1 MGQVAFL
8 FPGQGSQKLG
18 MGKDLYDSSDVARAV
33 FDEADRTLGFSLTD
47 IMFNGP
53 EDRLT
58 HTAIAQPAILTHSVA
73 VFRTLDT
80 LPDFVAGHSLG
91 EYSAL
96 VAAGVLSF
104 KDAVKA
110 VHLRGTYMQEAVP
123 VGVGAM
129 AAVLQLDVSII
140 EGVCKETS
148 VEIANYNGPD
158 QTVISGTVAGV
169 EKAAVLLKERGA
181 KRVIPLSVSA
191 PFHCRLMKPAA
202 IKLAEHLNTIEFHRP
217 QMTFI
222 ANVRA
227 ESESD
232 PQVIRDLLVEQVTAP
247 VRFTQ
252 ILTRLAQLGAKDF
265 VEIGPGRVLSG
276 IVRRTLE
283 NVNVSNKEN

>member
-18 MGKDLYDSSDVARAV
+18 MGNDLYESSDAARAV
-33 FDEADRTLGFSLTD
+33 FDEADTTLGFSLTD

-58 HTAIAQPAILTHSVA
+58 HTAIAQPAILTHSIA
-73 VFRTLDT
+73 VLRTLHDA
-80 LPDFVAGHSLG
+80 PDFVAGHSLG

-123 VGVGAM
+123 LGVGAM
-129 AAVLQLDVSII
+129 AAVLGLDVSII
-140 EGVCKETS
+140 EDVCRETS

-158 QTVISGTVAGV
+158 QTVISGSAAGI
-169 EKAAVLLKERGA
+169 EKASALLKDRGA
-181 KRVIPLSVSA
+181 KRVLPLSVSA
-191 PFHCRLMKPAA
+191 PFHCSLMKPAA
-202 IKLAEHLNTIEFHRP
+202 IRLADHLATIEFHKPRH
-217 QMTFI
+217 TFI
-222 ANVRA
+222 NNVKA

-232 PQVIRDLLVEQVTAP
+232 PQAIRDLLVQQVTAP

-252 ILTRLAQLGAKDF
+252 ILTRLAALGATEL

-283 NVNVSNKEN
+283 SVTVSNKEN

>member
-1 MGQVAFL
+1 MGSLAFL
-8 FPGQGSQKLG
+8 FPGQGSQKIG
-18 MGKDLYDSSDVARAV
+18 MGKDLYESSDVARAV

-47 IMFNGP
+47 IMFNGQG
-53 EDRLT
+53 DRLT
-58 HTAIAQPAILTHSVA
+58 YTAIAQPAILTHSVA
-73 VFRTLDT
+73 VFKTLDT

-123 VGVGAM
+123 VGVGTM
-129 AAVLQLDVSII
+129 AAVLGLDVSIVESI
-140 EGVCKETS
+140 CKETS

-158 QTVISGTVAGV
+158 QTVISGTAAGI
-169 EKAAVLLKERGA
+169 EKASALLKERGA
-181 KRVIPLSVSA
+181 KRVLPLSVSA
-191 PFHCRLMKPAA
+191 PFHCSLMKPAA
-202 IKLAEHLNTIEFHRP
+202 IKLAEHLKTIEFHRP
-217 QMTFI
+217 QTAFI
-222 ANVRA
+222 NNVKA
-227 ESESD
+227 ATESE
-232 PQVIRDLLVEQVTAP
+232 PQIIRDLLVEQVTAP

-252 ILTRLAQLGAKDF
+252 ILKRLFELGATDF

-283 NVNVSNKEN
+283 NVTVSNKEN